1 MEEKKQNEKVKERNG
16 VEKVV
21 EKGEA
26 KRVGL
31 SLKFL
36 LINILVSLMV
46 AVGVVYVYDRYYAQ
60 KIVAFDLR
68 GYLWGLRDMY
78 LAGKINDEG
87 LKQAIEAAY
96 IAVRTQKKNKVVLMG
111 DVILS
116 PIEKIEYPV
125 KVEFSPLSLF
135 NGTLGGGL
143 GGDGGAKQNKEAK
156 P

>member
-1 MEEKKQNEKVKERNG
+1 MEEKKQNEEVRERNG

-21 EKGEA
+21 EKGGA
-26 KRVGL
+26 KKGGL

-36 LINILVSLMV
+36 LVNILVSLV
-46 AVGVVYVYDRYYAQ
+46 VLVGVVYVYDRYYAQ
-60 KIVAFDLR
+60 KIVAFDFKE
-68 GYLWGLRDMY
+68 YLWGLRDMY

-96 IAVRTQKKNKVVLMG
+96 IAVRTQRKNKVVLMG

-116 PIEKIEYPV
+116 PIEKIESPV
-125 KVEFSPLSLF
+125 KGNFSSLPLF
-135 NGTLGGGL
+135 NEILGGGL
-143 GGDGGAKQNKEAK
+143 RGDGGVKQNKEAQ

>member
-1 MEEKKQNEKVKERNG
+1 MEEKKQSEEVREKSE

-21 EKGEA
+21 EKKKIKRGEF
-26 KRVGL
+26 

-68 GYLWGLRDMY
+68 EYLWGVRDMY

-96 IAVRTQKKNKVVLMG
+96 IAVRTQRKNKVVLMG

-125 KVEFSPLSLF
+125 KGDFSSLSLF
-135 NGTLGGGL
+135 NEILGGGL
-143 GGDGGAKQNKEAK
+143 GGDGGAK
-156 P
+156 